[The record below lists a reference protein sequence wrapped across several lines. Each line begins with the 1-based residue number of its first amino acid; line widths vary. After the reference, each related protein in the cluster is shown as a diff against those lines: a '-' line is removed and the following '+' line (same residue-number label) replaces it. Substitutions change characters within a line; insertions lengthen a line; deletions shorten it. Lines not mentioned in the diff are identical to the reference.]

1 MAMAKKVLIVEDYK
15 EFRVMVKNYLETQ
28 NLDFQIS
35 EADSGEMGILAA
47 VKEKPDIV
55 LMDIRLPDMNGLEAA
70 SEIKKRI
77 PECEIIILTMF
88 ETEAFRSVFK
98 SNHISAYIGKS
109 ELYDK
114 LIPQMKAILNNREI
128 EKETHG

>member
-1 MAMAKKVLIVEDYK
+1 MAKKVLIVEDYK